1 MILDNPFHLLGL
13 SADATVRDIRRR
25 SEELKLAIDLGRET
39 ILTEFD
45 LTRARQELED
55 PLKRFGHE
63 LTWIHVSP
71 DIVDPRF
78 EFQSGPA
85 GLPLPALKNVAGST
99 SGLEKAKGIHGL
111 AVVQL
116 GAFIARPDDVD
127 LDSALDR
134 WSEVCESTLFWEYI
148 GSRAR
153 DADDPRLTPE
163 FVTSARKG
171 LPSRILEPVSA
182 IGATALERGGAERAK
197 AIIRAI
203 RTSGLPPE
211 DIRIACKRV
220 SERQRIAIE
229 SGIKKADDAIRRIP
243 TAEGGDPSI
252 RGKLDEAESI
262 LIADVLRPHAEFRA
276 LDPTDKD
283 VELSDEV
290 ALITRWLGTRAT
302 FDPGGWLRAYLLM
315 DQAMGLAASSDAI
328 TKYAVDRAE
337 VRASL
342 HDSEAD
348 AAIENRAWLRGS
360 AHLELASEYASDDE
374 YASDLRARASGARSV
389 GLHSEAAV
397 ESEKSALESDLSDAV
412 AHFQARIA
420 GTATGEFIPRAI
432 PTQPTNTPKT
442 SPPIQSV
449 HTPTDESNGGGG
461 GRALIGLIGVGI
473 LAVLIAS
480 VFAISSS
487 SGGASST
494 SVDSA
499 PLNDAPPIEEG
510 PTCADKQHA
519 AEVRVDKATARQER
533 ESDRLDIE
541 ERRANEGKKEI
552 DREFP
557 SQTLSP
563 SEYQRYLPYRDRQ
576 SARINKFNRHL
587 REYKRHTKQLHRYE
601 RRFTKLS
608 QSDDC

>member
-78 EFQSGPA
+78 EFQSGAA
-85 GLPLPALKNVAGST
+85 GLPLQALKNVAGST
-99 SGLEKAKGIHGL
+99 SGLEKAKGIHAL

-116 GAFIARPDDVD
+116 GAFMARPDDVD
-127 LDSALDR
+127 LDSALAR

-163 FVTSARKG
+163 FVASAREG

-182 IGATALERGGAERAK
+182 IGATALEHGGAERAK
-197 AIIRAI
+197 PIIRVI

-220 SERQRIAIE
+220 SERQRLAIE
-229 SGIKKADDAIRRIP
+229 SGIKKADDAIRRVP

-262 LIADVLRPHAEFRA
+262 LIADVLRPHAVFRA

-290 ALITRWLGTRAT
+290 ALVTRWLGTRAT
-302 FDPGGWLRAYLLM
+302 FDPGGWLRAYLLI
-315 DQAMGLAASSDAI
+315 DQAMGLASSSDAI

-337 VRASL
+337 VRASM

-348 AAIENRAWLRGS
+348 AAIENRAWLRGA

-397 ESEKSALESDLSDAV
+397 EGEKSAIESDLNSAV
-412 AHFQARIA
+412 EHFQARIA
-420 GTATGEFIPRAI
+420 GTSTGKFIPRAVATPPRATLGATPPKQSD
-432 PTQPTNTPKT
+432 PTPA
-442 SPPIQSV
+442 
-449 HTPTDESNGGGG
+449 NGSDDGG
-461 GRALIGLIGVGI
+461 GRALIGLIGAGI

-487 SGGASST
+487 SGGASS
-494 SVDSA
+494 SSLDSA
-499 PLNDAPPIEEG
+499 QPPDAPAVEEG
-510 PTCADKQHA
+510 PTCQDKQQA
-519 AEVRVDKATARQER
+519 AEKRVDMATARQER

-541 ERRANEGKKEI
+541 ERRVNQGKKEI

-557 SQTLSP
+557 SQTLSA
-563 SEYQRYLPYRDRQ
+563 SEYERYLPYRDRQ
-576 SARINKFNRHL
+576 SARIKKFNSHL
-587 REYKRHTKQLHRYE
+587 REYRRHNKQLHRYE